1 MVFQDFDQL
10 SERRRLERQQKLR
23 KKIIIASVSSIAFF
37 VIVGAGV
44 FSLVS
49 NHDISSPGNNGG
61 SPSAATQPAEKA
73 KPISHVARVIK
84 TVCNATT
91 YQDTCQNTLEK
102 GVLGKD
108 PSSVQPKDLLKIAIK
123 AADEEI
129 DKVIKKASSFKFDKP
144 REKAAFDDCLEL
156 IEDAKEELKNSV
168 DCIGNDIG
176 KLASNAPD
184 LSNWLSAVM
193 SYQQTCIDGFPE
205 GKLKSDMEKTFKA
218 TRELTSNS
226 LSMVS
231 SLVSF
236 LKNFSFSG
244 TLNRR
249 LLAEEQKS
257 PSLDKDGVPGWMS
270 HEDRRILK
278 GADKDKPKPNVSVA
292 KDGSGDFKTI
302 SEALAAM
309 PAKYEGRY
317 VIFVKQGIY
326 DETVTVTK
334 KMANITM
341 YGDGSQKTIVTGNK
355 NFADGVQ
362 TFRTAT
368 FAVLGDGFLCK
379 FMGFR
384 NTAGPEK
391 HQAVAIRVQA
401 DRAIFLNCRFE
412 GYQDTLYA
420 QTHRQFYRSCVIT
433 GTVDFIFGDAT
444 SVFQNCL
451 ITVRKPLEN
460 QQNIVTAQG
469 RIDGHETT
477 GIVLQS
483 CRIEPDKDLV
493 PVKNKIRSYLGRP
506 WKEFSRTV
514 IMDSTIGDFIHPDG
528 WLPWQGDFGLK
539 TLYYAEYSNKGVG
552 AQTNARI
559 KWPGYHIIKKEEAM
573 KFTVENFYQG
583 DWISSSGSPVHLGL

>member
-1 MVFQDFDQL
+1 
-10 SERRRLERQQKLR
+10 
-23 KKIIIASVSSIAFF
+23 
-37 VIVGAGV
+37 
-44 FSLVS
+44 
-49 NHDISSPGNNGG
+49 
-61 SPSAATQPAEKA
+61 
-73 KPISHVARVIK
+73 
-84 TVCNATT
+84 
-91 YQDTCQNTLEK
+91 
-102 GVLGKD
+102 
-108 PSSVQPKDLLKIAIK
+108 
-123 AADEEI
+123 
-129 DKVIKKASSFKFDKP
+129 
-144 REKAAFDDCLEL
+144 
-156 IEDAKEELKNSV
+156 
-168 DCIGNDIG
+168 
-176 KLASNAPD
+176 
-184 LSNWLSAVM
+184 M

-226 LSMVS
+226 LAMVS

-249 LLAEEQKS
+249 LLAEEQNS

-317 VIFVKQGIY
+317 VIFVKQGVY

-412 GYQDTLYA
+412 GYQDTLTA
-420 QTHRQFYRSCVIT
+420 LLLSGNHWK
-433 GTVDFIFGDAT
+433 T
-444 SVFQNCL
+444 S
-451 ITVRKPLEN
+451 R
-460 QQNIVTAQG
+460 NIVTAQG

-539 TLYYAEYSNKGVG
+539 TLYYAEYSNKGGG

-573 KFTVENFYQG
+573 KFTIENFYQG
-583 DWISSSGSPVHLGL
+583 DWISASGSPVHLGL